1 VKPSSDITSFF
12 HRISDLPLYRELE
25 KNIAGGGGH
34 SYCGLNLSLASI
46 IISTLWQNLKTPF
59 VCAANNPSLAENTYN
74 TVFNLF
80 TDNIYYFPDRGESD
94 SPVLGFSQEWE
105 RYQAELLQNLSTKF
119 NGIIFTT
126 QPALDTPLVPKDKVD
141 GFSLSVGVKQNT
153 KEMVETLAE
162 WGYEQV
168 DHVHTPKSFSVRGG
182 IVDVF
187 TLSAG
192 LPTRI
197 EFFGNEIES
206 LRSFNPLSQRT
217 VQTLSIYE
225 ILPPPT
231 APTDKL
237 VPLSE
242 VLPNKFT
249 FIELTENSGEITI
262 HINGGGQ
269 VDHIICQTN
278 SFAHH
283 SWETKKAVVE
293 RAAEQLGH
301 EHLFLLFST
310 LEQRTILEK
319 RFGPNFL
326 LLQLPLQQGFVLPEY
341 NLACFTYGELFQVS
355 TKPRRQWAGIT
366 GGSTHKPIGSL
377 DSLDWGDL
385 LVHQDFG
392 VGLYR
397 GLKQIKGKT
406 VVQEC
411 IRIEFADNGTVYV
424 PIDKFSRV
432 HKYISAGESNPKLSQ
447 LGTSHW
453 ERQKLKTRNSA
464 AAVVKELIDLY
475 AQRSQ
480 PRGFTYQPDQELVD
494 ELKASFP
501 YEETPD
507 QALAIQ
513 NSLKDFEKITPMDRL
528 ICGDVGFGKT
538 EVALRAAI
546 SVISSGYKVAF
557 LAPTTILVN
566 QHYLTSKNRL
576 NPIAVR
582 VKMLS
587 RFRSPKEQK
596 QIVADLASGKIDLI
610 VGTHRLLSS
619 DVKIPRLG
627 LLIVDEEHRFGVRH
641 KERIKQLRKNV
652 DVMTLTATP
661 IPRTLQQSLIGIRDI
676 SKIET
681 PPKERLPIRTSIHYF
696 NWAEIFKA
704 LRREFDRG
712 GQAFFLHNNI
722 ETLPFYQEQIQ
733 NYFPEKSIAIAS
745 GQMNSRLLETTMLD
759 FFDGKIDLLV
769 CTTIIE
775 SGLDIA
781 NVNTVIIDD
790 AQRFGLAQTYQIRG
804 RVGRSNR
811 QAYCLLVIPKKLKL
825 SQKAYQRL
833 KAIEFY
839 SNLGSGYDIALKD
852 LEIRGAGNLFGF
864 EQSGQI
870 STVGFELYCKI
881 LKDAIDDAL
890 GNQKKELVSARIIF
904 GGEALFPAEYMSI
917 VQDRLLFYQKLVAAD
932 TLESLNQIVEEIRDR
947 YGRFPEE
954 VRNLFT
960 VSRLRILSIGS
971 GLSTLNIDSELIS
984 GTVTQ
989 NTRFHDPV
997 EMMSSLETLLKSM
1010 GRPYRFSVNK
1020 HNQFSFELNS
1030 ETLILSKKFG
1040 LQIVKLFSKTIE
1052 D

>member
-1 VKPSSDITSFF
+1 MKPSSDLASFF
-12 HRISDLPLYRELE
+12 NRISDLPLYSELE
-25 KNIAGGGGH
+25 KNVDGGGGY
-34 SYCGLNLSLASI
+34 SCGGLNLSLTSL
-46 IISTLWQNLKTPF
+46 IISALWQNLKVPL
-59 VCAANNPSLAENTYN
+59 VCVTDSPALVEDLYN

-80 TDNIYYFPDRGESD
+80 TNNIYYFPDRGESD
-94 SPVLGFSQEWE
+94 SQILGFSQEWE
-105 RYQAELLQNLSTKF
+105 RYQAELLQNLTANF

-126 QPALDTPLVPKDKVD
+126 QPALDTPLVPKDKID

-153 KEMVETLAE
+153 IEIVETLTE
-162 WGYEQV
+162 WGYERV

-187 TLSAG
+187 ILSAG

-206 LRSFNPLSQRT
+206 LRSFNPISQRT
-217 VQTLSIYE
+217 VQNLSTCE

-231 APTDKL
+231 APADKL
-237 VPLSE
+237 VPLSDI
-242 VLPNKFT
+242 LPDKFT
-249 FIELTENSGEITI
+249 FIKLTENSGEITI
-262 HINGGGQ
+262 HTNGGSL
-269 VDHIICQTN
+269 VDHIICQAN
-278 SFAHH
+278 SFTRH

-293 RAAEQLGH
+293 RTAEQLGH
-301 EHLFLLFST
+301 ENLFLLFST
-310 LEQRTILEK
+310 LEQHTILEK

-326 LLQLPLQQGFVLPEY
+326 FLQLPLQQGFVLPEY

-355 TKPRRQWAGIT
+355 TKPRRQWTGIS

-377 DSLDWGDL
+377 NSLDWGDL

-392 VGLYR
+392 IGLYR
-397 GLKQIKGKT
+397 GLNQIKGKT

-411 IRIEFADNGTVYV
+411 ISIEFADSGVVYV
-424 PIDKFSRV
+424 PVDKFSRV

-464 AAVVKELIDLY
+464 AAIVKELIDLY

-507 QALAIQ
+507 QTLAIQ
-513 NSLKDFEKITPMDRL
+513 NSLGDFEKITPMDRL

-557 LAPTTILVN
+557 LAPTTILAD

-627 LLIVDEEHRFGVRH
+627 LLVVDEEHRFGVRH

-681 PPKERLPIRTSIHYF
+681 PPKERLPIRTTIHYF
-696 NWAEIFKA
+696 NWADIFRA
-704 LRREFDRG
+704 LQREFDRG

-733 NYFPEKSIAIAS
+733 NHFPEKRIAIAN

-790 AQRFGLAQTYQIRG
+790 AHRFGLAQTYQIRG

-881 LKDAIDDAL
+881 LKDAIDDAM
-890 GNQKKELVSARIIF
+890 GNQKKEPVTARIIF
-904 GGEALFPAEYMSI
+904 GGEALFPAQYMNI

-932 TLESLNQIVEEIRDR
+932 TLDSLNQIAEEIRDR

-954 VRNLFT
+954 VRNLFY

-997 EMMSSLETLLKSM
+997 EMMSGLETLLKSM

-1020 HNQFSFELNS
+1020 YNQFSFELNG
-1030 ETLILSKKFG
+1030 ETMTLSKKFG